1 MFDPHKRISIRLP
14 ILSDRNHYVKSGE
27 VKWKKTLHRKNL
39 NSHQLIL
46 YLFISDLITTAY
58 LYLQG
63 FRDPE
68 TEQVIVN
75 LGLAKR
81 MIDTLEMLEEKTK
94 GNLTAPESNFLVNS
108 LYDLRMGYVRAVN
121 SQKDAPEQDT
131 SEDYTSTG
139 CSERG

>member
-1 MFDPHKRISIRLP
+1 MEENITQEEPQLPPIDFIS
-14 ILSDRNHYVKSGE
+14 
-27 VKWKKTLHRKNL
+27 
-39 NSHQLIL
+39 
-46 YLFISDLITTAY
+46 FISDLITTAH

-121 SQKDAPEQDT
+121 SQKDAPEQDA
-131 SEDYTSTG
+131 SEDTPQQDAPNEDNTSTEPEKMTNG
-139 CSERG
+139 EAKNNA

>member
-1 MFDPHKRISIRLP
+1 MEENITQEEPQLPPIDFIS
-14 ILSDRNHYVKSGE
+14 
-27 VKWKKTLHRKNL
+27 
-39 NSHQLIL
+39 
-46 YLFISDLITTAY
+46 FISDLITTAH

-108 LYDLRMGYVRAVN
+108 LYDLRMGYVRAVD
-121 SQKDAPEQDT
+121 SQKATVEQDVSDDTPEQDT
-131 SEDYTSTG
+131 PSEDDTSTEPEKMTSG
-139 CSERG
+139 DEKSNS

>member
-1 MFDPHKRISIRLP
+1 MEETAAQEDAQLP
-14 ILSDRNHYVKSGE
+14 PVDFVS
-27 VKWKKTLHRKNL
+27 
-39 NSHQLIL
+39 
-46 YLFISDLITTAY
+46 FIADLITTAH

-68 TEQVIVN
+68 TEEVIVN

-94 GNLTAPESNFLVNS
+94 GNLTAPESNFLANS

-121 SQKDAPEQDT
+121 SQKDAPKHDESEEAPEQETPNADN
-131 SEDYTSTG
+131 SSTETDQTEQG
-139 CSERG
+139 TKEKEKTDS

>member
-1 MFDPHKRISIRLP
+1 MEENITQEEPQLPPIDFIS
-14 ILSDRNHYVKSGE
+14 
-27 VKWKKTLHRKNL
+27 
-39 NSHQLIL
+39 
-46 YLFISDLITTAY
+46 FISDFITTAR

-63 FRDPE
+63 FQDPE

-108 LYDLRMGYVRAVN
+108 LYDLRMGYVRAVD
-121 SQKDAPEQDT
+121 SQKDTVEQDVSDDTPEQDT
-131 SEDYTSTG
+131 PSDGNVSTEPEETING
-139 CSERG
+139 DEKSNS

>member
-1 MFDPHKRISIRLP
+1 MEENITQEEPQLPPIDFIS
-14 ILSDRNHYVKSGE
+14 
-27 VKWKKTLHRKNL
+27 
-39 NSHQLIL
+39 
-46 YLFISDLITTAY
+46 FISDLITTAR

-81 MIDTLEMLEEKTK
+81 MIDTLELLEEKTK

-108 LYDLRMGYVRAVN
+108 LYDLRMGYVRAVD
-121 SQKDAPEQDT
+121 SQKDALEQDASEDTPEQDAP
-131 SEDYTSTG
+131 SEENVSTEKEETING
-139 CSERG
+139 EAKNNA

>member
-1 MFDPHKRISIRLP
+1 MEETAAQEEVQLP
-14 ILSDRNHYVKSGE
+14 PIDFES
-27 VKWKKTLHRKNL
+27 
-39 NSHQLIL
+39 
-46 YLFISDLITTAY
+46 FITDLITTAH

-68 TEQVIVN
+68 TDKIIVN

-94 GNLTAPESNFLVNS
+94 GNLTAPESNFLANS

-121 SQKDAPEQDT
+121 SRPDTPEEET
-131 SEDYTSTG
+131 PNEDNSSTETDQTEQVTKEENTD
-139 CSERG
+139 S

>member
-1 MFDPHKRISIRLP
+1 MEENITQEEPQLPPIDFIS
-14 ILSDRNHYVKSGE
+14 
-27 VKWKKTLHRKNL
+27 
-39 NSHQLIL
+39 
-46 YLFISDLITTAY
+46 FISDLITTAR

-108 LYDLRMGYVRAVN
+108 LYDLRMGYVRAVD
-121 SQKDAPEQDT
+121 SQKDTFEQDASEDTPEQDT
-131 SEDYTSTG
+131 PSDGNVSTEPEETING
-139 CSERG
+139 DEKSNS

>member
-1 MFDPHKRISIRLP
+1 MEENTNQEEVQLP
-14 ILSDRNHYVKSGE
+14 PVDFVS
-27 VKWKKTLHRKNL
+27 
-39 NSHQLIL
+39 
-46 YLFISDLITTAY
+46 FISDLITTAH

-68 TEQVIVN
+68 TEKVIVN

-94 GNLTAPESNFLVNS
+94 GNLTAPESNFLANS

-121 SQKDAPEQDT
+121 SQKDAPKQNESEEAPEQETPNADN
-131 SEDYTSTG
+131 SSTETEHPEQVTNEEEN
-139 CSERG
+139 SDS

>member
-1 MFDPHKRISIRLP
+1 MEENITQEEPQLPPIDFIS
-14 ILSDRNHYVKSGE
+14 
-27 VKWKKTLHRKNL
+27 
-39 NSHQLIL
+39 
-46 YLFISDLITTAY
+46 FISDLITTAH

-81 MIDTLEMLEEKTK
+81 MIDTLELLEEKTK

-108 LYDLRMGYVRAVN
+108 LYDLRMGYVRAVD
-121 SQKDAPEQDT
+121 SQKDALEQDASEDTPEQDAP
-131 SEDYTSTG
+131 SEENVSTEKEETING
-139 CSERG
+139 EAKNNA

>member
-1 MFDPHKRISIRLP
+1 MEENITQEEPQLPPIDFIS
-14 ILSDRNHYVKSGE
+14 
-27 VKWKKTLHRKNL
+27 
-39 NSHQLIL
+39 
-46 YLFISDLITTAY
+46 FISDLITTAR

-108 LYDLRMGYVRAVN
+108 LYDLRMGYVRAVD
-121 SQKDAPEQDT
+121 SQKDALEQDASEDTPEQDAP
-131 SEDYTSTG
+131 SEENVSTEKEETING
-139 CSERG
+139 EAKNNA

>member
-1 MFDPHKRISIRLP
+1 MEETAAQEEVQLP
-14 ILSDRNHYVKSGE
+14 PVDFVS
-27 VKWKKTLHRKNL
+27 
-39 NSHQLIL
+39 
-46 YLFISDLITTAY
+46 FISDLITTAH

-68 TEQVIVN
+68 TEKVIVN

-94 GNLTAPESNFLVNS
+94 GNLTAPESNFLANS

-121 SQKDAPEQDT
+121 SKTDTSGQDESEDAPEQETPNADN
-131 SEDYTSTG
+131 SSTETDQTEQG
-139 CSERG
+139 TKEEENIDS

>member
-1 MFDPHKRISIRLP
+1 MEETVNQEDVQLP
-14 ILSDRNHYVKSGE
+14 PIDFVS
-27 VKWKKTLHRKNL
+27 
-39 NSHQLIL
+39 
-46 YLFISDLITTAY
+46 FISDLITTAH

-68 TEQVIVN
+68 TEKVIVN

-94 GNLTAPESNFLVNS
+94 GNLTAPESNFLANS

-121 SQKDAPEQDT
+121 SQKDMPEPGE
-131 SEDYTSTG
+131 SEATPNEENTSTETEQSQQVTNG
-139 CSERG
+139 EENTDS

>member
-1 MFDPHKRISIRLP
+1 MEENITQEEPQLPPIDFIS
-14 ILSDRNHYVKSGE
+14 
-27 VKWKKTLHRKNL
+27 
-39 NSHQLIL
+39 
-46 YLFISDLITTAY
+46 FISDLITTAY

-94 GNLTAPESNFLVNS
+94 GNLTAPESNFLANS
-108 LYDLRMGYVRAVN
+108 LYDLRMGYVRAVD
-121 SQKDAPEQDT
+121 SQKDALEQDASDDTPEQDAP
-131 SEDYTSTG
+131 SEDDTSTEPEKMTNG
-139 CSERG
+139 EAKNNA

>member
-1 MFDPHKRISIRLP
+1 MEENITQEEPQLPPIDFIS
-14 ILSDRNHYVKSGE
+14 
-27 VKWKKTLHRKNL
+27 
-39 NSHQLIL
+39 
-46 YLFISDLITTAY
+46 FISDLITTAR

-108 LYDLRMGYVRAVN
+108 LYDLRMGYVRVVN
-121 SQKDAPEQDT
+121 SQKDALEQDASEDTPEQDAP
-131 SEDYTSTG
+131 SEDNTSTEPEKMTNG
-139 CSERG
+139 DEKSNS